1 MNLVR
6 DPFDGT
12 FDSLETLVDTISE
25 VLQCPVTLED
35 ANHRLLAY
43 SSHDPQ
49 TDPAR
54 IATII
59 GRRVPEK
66 VINSLWRDGIIQ
78 QLISCDEPIRIPAIH
93 EVGLGNRVAIS
104 IRKND
109 DVLGYIWVLEVEN
122 KLNEDALVQL
132 KKAAQAARTKLLHLQ
147 VHKRKQ
153 QEGIQEFFWKLLTGL
168 LKSQSQIRE
177 HAAQL
182 LLSLPNTYQVIVF
195 RFAEEIHETLNQ
207 HIHYLI
213 TTTQR
218 LRIVCSAVD
227 RDQLILLAGPVGKA
241 ASKQDFADFMRN
253 FIHRM
258 KDRYQV
264 EPVTAGASSLVDGDY
279 TKVEAGFWEAAAVI
293 QIKSRF
299 PFETRDIFYYEDLG
313 FYRYLPTMIEQ
324 RRAQQINNPQ
334 LQRLREYD
342 REHNTCL
349 LKTLQVF
356 LSHDCNVKDAADNLH
371 VHVNTMNYRL
381 MRISEIADIDLKNID
396 QKISLYLD
404 LKMEETDPDS
414 FC

>member
-1 MNLVR
+1 MNVAR
-6 DPFDGT
+6 NPFDGT

-43 SSHDPQ
+43 SSHEPQ

-66 VINSLWRDGIIQ
+66 VINSLWRDGVIQ
-78 QLISCDEPIRIPAIH
+78 QLLSSEDPIRIPAIH
-93 EVGLGNRVAIS
+93 DVGLGNRVAIS

-122 KLNEDALVQL
+122 RLNDEALIQL
-132 KKAAQAARTKLLHLQ
+132 KKAAQAARTKLLQLQ

-168 LKSQSQIRE
+168 LKSQAQIRE

-182 LLSLPNTYQVIVF
+182 LLSLPAAYQVIVF
-195 RFAEEIHETLNQ
+195 RFTEEIHESMHQN
-207 HIHYLI
+207 IHYLL

-218 LRIVCSAVD
+218 VRIVCSAAD
-227 RDQLILLAGPVGKA
+227 RNQLILLAGPVGKT
-241 ASKQDFADFMRN
+241 ASKQDFADFISD
-253 FIHRM
+253 FIYRM

-264 EPVTAGASSLVDGDY
+264 ENVIAGSGTLVDGDY
-279 TKVEAGFWEAAAVI
+279 TQVEAGFREAAAVI
-293 QIKSRF
+293 RIKQQF
-299 PFETRDIFYYEDLG
+299 PVETRDIFYYEDLG
-313 FYRYLPTMIEQ
+313 FYRYLPAMLEQ
-324 RRAQQINNPQ
+324 KRAHSIGNPQ
-334 LQRLREYD
+334 LHRLRDYD
-342 REHNTCL
+342 REHRTCL
-349 LKTLQVF
+349 LKTLEVF
-356 LSHDCNVKDAADNLH
+356 LSHDCNVKDAADHLH

-381 MRISEIADIDLKNID
+381 VRISEIAGIDLKNID

-404 LKMEETDPDS
+404 LKMEGIDS
-414 FC
+414 DLC